1 MNHLNS
7 EEIKQKVFQNI
18 DSNRNKYIE
27 ISKKILNNAESGYR
41 EYKTAKIV
49 TEELSRIGITYKDK
63 IALTGVKAV
72 LEGSK
77 PGPTIAIIGEL
88 DSNIV
93 SAHPFSD
100 KNTGAAHACGHNIQI
115 GMMVV

>member
-27 ISKKILNNAESGYR
+27 ISKKILNNPESGYR

-49 TEELSRIGITYKDK
+49 AEELSRIGITYKDK
-63 IALTGVKAV
+63 IALTGVKAI
-72 LEGSK
+72 LEGYESS
-77 PGPTIAIIGEL
+77 PEVTRSRL
-88 DSNIV
+88 CSNIW
-93 SAHPFSD
+93 PGD
-100 KNTGAAHACGHNIQI
+100 YCNI
-115 GMMVV
+115 ML